1 MGASK
6 DWGWGSRQ
14 NRGSEPFQD
23 RKGKGDPWHNHRNAQ
38 AARKHEESERKIAA
52 WVHVIPRQKGGKLIK
67 QRVKGTRLQIEAEV
81 RNLRASMRGDAD
93 VVIHT
98 WMK

>member
-14 NRGSEPFQD
+14 KTGSQPFQD
-23 RKGKGDPWHNHRNAQ
+23 KSKKHDPWQDHRNAK
-38 AARKHEESERKIAA
+38 AARKHEESERKISA
-52 WVHVIPRQKGGKLIK
+52 WVHVVDRKTGKKIK
-67 QRVKGTRLQIEAEV
+67 QRVKGTRVEIEDEV
-81 RNLRASMRGDAD
+81 RNLRSSMRGDAD